1 MFNFPHP
8 HYMRRPVTRFSP
20 IVEHAPLPTKQ
31 PTMGISPSVHDAI
44 PSTMHQMH
52 VFTTDTVDRT
62 DMSRWTRNFD
72 LMTSI
77 SRIRG
82 GPGRVVPKD
91 IHGRY
96 LSQQRPRIRPH

>member
-1 MFNFPHP
+1 MK
-8 HYMRRPVTRFSP
+8 RPVTRYSTHKEL
-20 IVEHAPLPTKQ
+20 VPLQDKK
-31 PTMGISPSVHDAI
+31 PTMGLTPSIHDAI
-44 PSTMHQMH
+44 PSTMHQVSVH
-52 VFTTDTVDRT
+52 AKDPLDRT

-72 LMTSI
+72 LMASI

-96 LSQQRPRIRPH
+96 LSQQKQRIRQH

>member
-1 MFNFPHP
+1 
-8 HYMRRPVTRFSP
+8 MR
-20 IVEHAPLPTKQ
+20 EHAPLPTKQ
-31 PTMGISPSVHDAI
+31 PLIGISPSVHDAI
-44 PSTMHQMH
+44 PSTMTQMS
-52 VFTTDTVDRT
+52 VLTKDTVDRT

-96 LSQQRPRIRPH
+96 LSQQRPRIRSH

>member
-1 MFNFPHP
+1 MK
-8 HYMRRPVTRFSP
+8 RPVTRYSTHKEL
-20 IVEHAPLPTKQ
+20 VPLQDKK
-31 PTMGISPSVHDAI
+31 PTMGLTPSIHDTI
-44 PSTMHQMH
+44 PSTMHQVSVH
-52 VFTTDTVDRT
+52 ARDPLDRT

-72 LMTSI
+72 LMASI

-96 LSQQRPRIRPH
+96 LSQQKQRIRQH